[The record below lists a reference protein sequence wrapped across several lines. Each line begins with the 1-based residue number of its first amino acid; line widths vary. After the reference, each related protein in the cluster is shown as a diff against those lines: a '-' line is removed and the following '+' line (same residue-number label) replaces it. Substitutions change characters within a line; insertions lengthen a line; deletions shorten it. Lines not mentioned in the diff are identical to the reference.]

1 MVMFTCETLQFITS
15 HYYIKVVFT
24 YSVVEDT
31 KMAETG
37 YQYDDWKYITQNV
50 FEIVFV

>member
-1 MVMFTCETLQFITS
+1 MFTCEALQFIMS
-15 HYYIKVVFT
+15 HYYITVVFT